1 MCGVASERTKP
12 AVAQTD
18 FGPLG
23 RDRRETLERVPW
35 GWEGKEEVLVK
46 GVGDGMT
53 VWDETNCHTWS

>member
-23 RDRRETLERVPW
+23 RDRRETVEGVPW

-46 GVGDGMT
+46 GVRDGMT
-53 VWDETNCHTWS
+53 VRDETSCHTWA